1 MKKIIFA
8 AALALSALG
17 LSGCERATVPAGY
30 VGVKVDL
37 YGDEKGVQQ
46 QEVGV
51 GKYWLTWNE
60 EIYQFPTFNQLH
72 NYEQPF
78 TFQTADSMDVKARI
92 GVEYYVD
99 PEKVTKI
106 FQTYRK
112 GVDEITEVNLRQN
125 ISDALINHSL
135 REDEYQLTGSRGQN
149 ATTGAGYAGSEVKT

>member
-8 AALALSALG
+8 AVVALSALA

-46 QEVGV
+46 SEVGV

-72 NYEQPF
+72 NYDQPF
-78 TFQTADSMDVKARI
+78 TFQTADSMDV
-92 GVEYYVD
+92 
-99 PEKVTKI
+99 
-106 FQTYRK
+106 
-112 GVDEITEVNLRQN
+112 
-125 ISDALINHSL
+125 
-135 REDEYQLTGSRGQN
+135 
-149 ATTGAGYAGSEVKT
+149 